1 MILDRYVFRLWLGPF
16 LGSITIATVILLLGR
31 ALKVL
36 GLVMDSGIEWS
47 IMGTMLLA
55 ILPYFLVLTVPIAFF
70 FAIQSTIIRLHQ
82 GSELDVLRAA
92 GVSYTRLFR
101 ILTGVAVLLWLILS
115 FTTMQWMPNGQKQF
129 QILLYTLQQSKGA
142 PGFEP
147 RRFSRGLEKFTVYI
161 QGKDDQGRM
170 HGFMLEDAR
179 SRDPVVY
186 LAEIAE
192 VDRAGGQIQI
202 TLHNGTRIEGSGS
215 KLRALSFDQYKL
227 SMGMAGFGLLKAPVW
242 HSRIFEMTM
251 SELRKS
257 RQKKDTPAATAEW
270 HRRLL
275 MPTTVLLLLLFA
287 LPLSLEPKRSGKAG
301 SYVMGVLLMLTIY
314 NLQILLHQQVAS
326 GHLPWWS
333 MWMGQIGCAIAGIEL
348 TRRAVTDRLPFILVN
363 SGELF
368 FLLHQRITHW
378 IGERLGKD

>member
-1 MILDRYVFRLWLGPF
+1 MVVDRYVFRLWLTPF
-16 LGSITIATVILLLGR
+16 LGSLTIATVILLLGR

-47 IMGTMLLA
+47 IMGTMLIA
-55 ILPYFLVLTVPIAFF
+55 ILPYFLVLTLPIAFF
-70 FAIQSTIIRLHQ
+70 FATQSTIIRLHQ

-92 GVSYTRLFR
+92 GISYTRMFR
-101 ILTGVAVLLWLILS
+101 VLIGVAILLWLILS
-115 FTTMQWMPNGQKQF
+115 FTTMQWMPHGQKQF
-129 QILLYTLQQSKGA
+129 QVLLYTLQKSKAA

-147 RRFSRGLEKFTVYI
+147 QRFSHDLGRFTVYI
-161 QGKDDQGRM
+161 QGKDEQGRM

-192 VDRAGGQIQI
+192 VDRTGGQIQI
-202 TLHNGTRIEGSGS
+202 TLHNGTRLEGSGS

-227 SMGMAGFGLLKAPVW
+227 NMDIAGLGLFKVPIW

-251 SELRKS
+251 SELRQS

-270 HRRLL
+270 HRRLI
-275 MPTTVLLLLLFA
+275 MPTTVLLFLLFA

-301 SYVMGVLLMLTIY
+301 AYVMGILLLLTVY
-314 NLQILLHQQVAS
+314 NLQILLHQQVS
-326 GHLPWWS
+326 SDHLPWWT
-333 MWMGQIGCAIAGIEL
+333 MWMGQAVCAIVGIEL
-348 TRRAVTDRLPFILVN
+348 TRRAVMDRLPFILIN

-368 FLLHQRITHW
+368 FLLHQRIHHW
-378 IGERLGKD
+378 LGERMGRD